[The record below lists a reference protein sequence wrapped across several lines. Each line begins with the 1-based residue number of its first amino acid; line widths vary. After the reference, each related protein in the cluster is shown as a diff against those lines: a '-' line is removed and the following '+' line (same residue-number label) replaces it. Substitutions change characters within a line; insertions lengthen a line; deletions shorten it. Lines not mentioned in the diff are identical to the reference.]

1 MANLPELNASNYFTG
16 NYSLFISL
24 KAHTF
29 GLPEMSIHLKQTVG
43 RWLFAIVLL
52 QMLNI
57 ALGYDNHYHTGK
69 SGHRHK
75 VDLKS
80 DGIFTSTIHLLED
93 AVLFVCDNMMD
104 SKIPEKNKT
113 EDPTLLENIELCAI
127 EHDLPELQS
136 LNTLECFNFS
146 SSEDNIL
153 NSYTELN
160 SPPPKQST

>member
-1 MANLPELNASNYFTG
+1 
-16 NYSLFISL
+16 
-24 KAHTF
+24 
-29 GLPEMSIHLKQTVG
+29 MSINLKQNIG
-43 RWLFAIVLL
+43 RCIFALVLL

-57 ALGYDNHYHTGK
+57 AFCHDNHYHTSK

-80 DGIFTSTIHLLED
+80 DGIFTSAIHLLEV
-93 AVLFVCDNMMD
+93 AAFFVCDNIMD

-127 EHDLPELQS
+127 DHDLPEFQ
-136 LNTLECFNFS
+136 TIKIVEPVNFS
-146 SSEDNIL
+146 SIEDNIL

-160 SPPPKQST
+160 SPPPKQSA